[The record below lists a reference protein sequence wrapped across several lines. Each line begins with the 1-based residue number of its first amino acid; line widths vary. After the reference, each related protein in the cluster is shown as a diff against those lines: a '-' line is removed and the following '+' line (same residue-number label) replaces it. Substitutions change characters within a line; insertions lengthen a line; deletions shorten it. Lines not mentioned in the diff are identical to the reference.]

1 MEMSNINHINYYKN
15 YINEKIQKYGISKI
29 VESGIVLLENER
41 EIKTL
46 GNLVTQFCCLT
57 SCKNCPVHIHQYET
71 RNDDEKEYIP
81 CCSNLY
87 NWVINEVKKLD
98 CK

>member
-46 GNLVTQFCCLT
+46 CNLVTQFCCLT
-57 SCKNCPVHIHQYET
+57 ECKNCPVHIHQYET
-71 RNDDEKEYIP
+71 RNDDEKESTT
-81 CCSNLY
+81 CCSNLS
-87 NWVINEVKKLD
+87 NWVINEAKKIEG
-98 CK
+98 

>member
-46 GNLVTQFCCLT
+46 CNLVTQFCCLT
-57 SCKNCPVHIHQYET
+57 ECKNCPVHIHQYET
-71 RNDDEKEYIP
+71 RNDDEKAYTP
-81 CCSNLY
+81 
-87 NWVINEVKKLD
+87 
-98 CK
+98 